1 MQTLVFVSDFFV
13 EHYHGGAELTMQ
25 ALMDA
30 KPSSDTIVKIQSHTL
45 TPELVNRYK
54 SATWVL
60 VNYSGCSRES
70 LIEIVNE
77 VASYSIIECDYKV
90 CAFRSEHLHEIKTGN
105 KCDCAKRDYP
115 GRFTK
120 GLFRRAHKLFFMSE
134 GQVKAYEQHFPQM
147 STWKDIVVLGSVW
160 SPKHLDL
167 LEELRVT
174 TPVKNNKWAVLGG
187 ASWIKNQRF
196 CEDKLTSWRAPY
208 DVIGGLPYEPFLEK
222 LSQYHGLCFHPLGY
236 DTCPRIVI
244 EAKLMGLDLDLGN
257 LVQHTQDKWWLETK
271 DSTEAM
277 QTYLRTRPSAFWKII
292 LGD

>member
-1 MQTLVFVSDFFV
+1 MTSEFVFVSDFFV

-25 ALMDA
+25 ALIDA
-30 KPSSDTIVKIQSHTL
+30 KPPFVEIVKIQSHTL

-54 SATWVL
+54 NALWVL
-60 VNYSGCSRES
+60 VNYSACSRDS
-70 LIEIVNE
+70 LVEIVNE
-77 VASYSIIECDYKV
+77 VENYSIIECDYKM

-120 GLFRRAHKLFFMSE
+120 GFFRRAHKLFFMSD
-134 GQVKAYEQHFPQM
+134 GQVKVYEQHFPQM

-167 LEELRVT
+167 LKELCAA

-187 ASWIKNQRF
+187 ASWIKNQKF
-196 CEDKLTSWRAPY
+196 CEDKLTSEHMPY
-208 DVIGGLPYEPFLEK
+208 DVIGGLPYEQFLEK
-222 LSQYHGLCFHPLGY
+222 LSQYKGLCFHPLGY

-244 EAKLMGLDLDLGN
+244 ESKIMGLELDLGN
-257 LVQHTQDKWWLETK
+257 LVQNREEVLLS
-271 DSTEAM
+271 STEELIA
-277 QTYLRTRPSAFWKII
+277 TLKNKPSVFWKVV
-292 LGD
+292 LGN